1 MTSKFLPVFINNALE
16 ENEELLPA
24 FTSGSLGFRDVLRF
38 CQGFRIAGIG
48 SLLLTGT
55 ATHLH
60 SYLHKSA
67 RAFIHYLRQ
76 VGTRGW
82 LASKADP
89 FFDAAACGDI
99 EAARELARLAPTTVD
114 RKGEYEEDFL
124 YARFLMDQ
132 FLPEGGAR
140 DGGAL
145 LQRYEQ
151 VLEGSADPR
160 LDACRALLEGAAGGI
175 DNALMQMMAERDARY
190 LKLAEKESLA
200 EEVLATERYLSI
212 EGLVLVRLA
221 SSKGCVLPEEHL
233 FIPSVAREGVLQV
246 YRPDSWKELFP

>member
-16 ENEELLPA
+16 DNEELLPA
-24 FTSGSLGFRDVLRF
+24 FTSGSLGLRDVLRF

-55 ATHLH
+55 ATHFH
-60 SYLHKSA
+60 AYLHKSA
-67 RAFIHYLRQ
+67 RAFVHYLRQ
-76 VGTRGW
+76 VGTKGW

-89 FFDAAACGDI
+89 FFDAVACGDL

-132 FLPEGGAR
+132 FLPDGGGR
-140 DGGAL
+140 DWGAL
-145 LQRYEQ
+145 LQGYER
-151 VLEGSADPR
+151 VLEGSSDPR
-160 LDACRALLEGAAGGI
+160 LEVCRALLAGDAEGLDAG
-175 DNALMQMMAERDARY
+175 LTQMMAERDARY
-190 LKLAEKESLA
+190 LKLAEKEVLS

-221 SSKGCVLPEEHL
+221 TSKGMGLSEEHL
-233 FIPSVAREGVLQV
+233 LIPSVAREGALPS
-246 YRPDSWKELFP
+246 YRSDSWKDVFP